1 MGLGWLAS
9 GTPDVAPLCKLT
21 VKFNYLVEVL
31 GRAAVGGA
39 ARGAAASSFQRAI
52 EMSGSF
58 LLLRAPVKTFNS
70 RG

>member
-1 MGLGWLAS
+1 MELGWSAS

-21 VKFNYLVEVL
+21 VKFNYPVEVL
-31 GRAAVGGA
+31 WRAAVGGA
-39 ARGAAASSFQRAI
+39 ARGAAASSFQGPI

-58 LLLRAPVKTFNS
+58 LLLRAPVKTLNS